1 MFEEDLLA
9 VNRAGLTNQQA
20 GRDNTSAR
28 PVFSDPEIKCCEEAS
43 PGQKQDCLGWRR
55 RLLIFERR
63 KNFAARQ
70 NFTIGAQRGVST
82 SKVLGDRYSRSQG
95 DYPRQFLG
103 DEYITDKIKMVSP
116 KLLGDRYGSDSSE
129 IPNSKFLG
137 DRHDRSRN
145 ETFPAFLG
153 DRAGSTKNI
162 LDFKYQVGQQSV
174 PEAVVCKTSPG
185 FSGNGFDDAQ
195 KIFSFKSAEFA
206 PEQVLPVYK
215 PTPAQRLSVIRK
227 RNNVS
232 NSRNRCRMVQEDEEV
247 EHSPSFDN
255 HGESLHCQPSV
266 NTKHHR
272 LVRHHELLKPDK
284 FDGTGCLKTFLKKFE
299 ICAMYNQWSMDD
311 MEAYLSCSLTG
322 EAAEVLWDLAGLGY
336 QELVTKLE
344 NRYGTSDHEESL
356 PGRTVKVG
364 GTFNKRFFLFA
375 LNDADLELKVRN
387 MQDTTENRMKAV
399 EWQLNALRQSVDV
412 IQDNKVQSAVPR
424 SRSEKVCFGCGKP
437 GHFISQCPQK
447 NIPNKKRLGLLDS
460 GSRVSIIPS
469 SMVDVARVTPTKR
482 SLKAANNT
490 EIPIKGEMRLWI
502 KVGGF
507 SKLASVLVSDH
518 VSEIILG
525 LDWLVNNKVSWKFD
539 EAQITVGN
547 KNRVVKLVTKR
558 LSERQL
564 CRIYSSVEVQ
574 ILARAEIDVPT
585 KLVGTRLAD
594 LSWVIVE
601 NKLDQQLLQEN
612 LVNVKTI
619 IDELTRD
626 APEEGRRELSEL
638 LNNFQDVFSDTGTEI
653 GVAKGIYHK
662 INTEQARP
670 IKQQLRRHPPAH
682 QKVIAKQVDEMLEQD
697 VIEPSRGPWLKT
709 GALYWKSLYD
719 AKVKVLTL
727 RPGDK
732 VWDLYPRSW
741 QEKSPKWVSPY
752 VGPYIVDHLIPPVNA
767 AIKKTTELN
776 RRMKQCSKC
785 GRRMLTRNHKRHFDR
800 CSGAG
805 NSASDS
811 QLVSLGRAIPY
822 LENST
827 PEKAVNA
834 WKLSFPGI
842 PSSELWKNYVVARA
856 SMSELVAALTPS
868 FSLENCAEEPTQ
880 RKRRASEA
888 RRWVN
893 QFIAFELPNEAH
905 QETSLGSVPM
915 SSHVEIA
922 GESLVDTPCS
932 TARPSLWTGYWKAR
946 FTRARRHSL

>member
-1 MFEEDLLA
+1 MKHLKAL
-9 VNRAGLTNQQA
+9 NKIKK
-20 GRDNTSAR
+20 
-28 PVFSDPEIKCCEEAS
+28 FSKALSIVKQSQKKNCEEAS

-70 NFTIGAQRGVST
+70 KFTIGAQRGASS

-95 DYPRQFLG
+95 D
-103 DEYITDKIKMVSP
+103 
-116 KLLGDRYGSDSSE
+116 RYGSDRSE

-145 ETFPAFLG
+145 ETFPTFLG
-153 DRAGSTKNI
+153 DRAGSTENI

-185 FSGNGFDDAQ
+185 FSGIGAEW
-195 KIFSFKSAEFA
+195 FKRMKKSNT
-206 PEQVLPVYK
+206 VLRL
-215 PTPAQRLSVIRK
+215 TTTGNHCITSLMALSVSK
-227 RNNVS
+227 L
-232 NSRNRCRMVQEDEEV
+232 
-247 EHSPSFDN
+247 F
-255 HGESLHCQPSV
+255 
-266 NTKHHR
+266 
-272 LVRHHELLKPDK
+272 
-284 FDGTGCLKTFLKKFE
+284 FKKFE

-344 NRYGTSDHEESL
+344 NRYGTSGHEESYRYEL
-356 PGRTVKVG
+356 QTLRRKPGESLRELSQTVKKLMSLAYPGEQSKLAVHL
-364 GTFNKRFFLFA
+364 TTDFFLFA
-375 LNDADLELKVRN
+375 LYDADLELKVREREPKNIDESLGIAQRLEVSKNLVNSSYRFTPQVRN

-399 EWQLNALRQSVDV
+399 ERQLNALHQSVDV
-412 IQDNKVQSAVPR
+412 IQDHKVQ
-424 SRSEKVCFGCGKP
+424 
-437 GHFISQCPQK
+437 
-447 NIPNKKRLGLLDS
+447 KRLGLLDS
-460 GSRVSIIPS
+460 GSSVSIIPS

-490 EIPIKGEMRLWI
+490 EIPMKGKMKLWI

-525 LDWLVNNKVSWKFD
+525 LDWLVNNKVSWKYD

-547 KNRVVKLVTKR
+547 KNRVVKLVIKR

-574 ILARAEIDVPT
+574 IPARAEIDVPT
-585 KLVGTRLAD
+585 KLVVRQP
-594 LSWVIVE
+594 S
-601 NKLDQQLLQEN
+601 KL
-612 LVNVKTI
+612 T
-619 IDELTRD
+619 LTD
-626 APEEGRRELSEL
+626 CVWSEAR
-638 LNNFQDVFSDTGTEI
+638 QDIFSDTGTEI
-653 GVAKGIYHK
+653 GVAKGVYHK

-670 IKQQLRRHPPAH
+670 IKQQLRLLNRSLVAH
-682 QKVIAKQVDEMLEQD
+682 QLARE
-697 VIEPSRGPWLKT
+697 RLKT
-709 GALYWKSLYD
+709 GTLYRKSLYD

-732 VWDLYPRSW
+732 VWYLYPRSW
-741 QEKSPKWVSPY
+741 QGKSPKWVS
-752 VGPYIVDHLIPPVNA
+752 PYIVDHLIPPVNA
-767 AIKKTTELN
+767 AIKKTSELN
-776 RRMKQCSKC
+776 RRMKQYSKC

-822 LENST
+822 LGNST

-834 WKLSFPGI
+834 LKLSFPGI
-842 PSSELWKNYVVARA
+842 PST
-856 SMSELVAALTPS
+856 LTLS

-880 RKRRASEA
+880 RKRWASEA
-888 RRWVN
+888 RRWAN
-893 QFIAFELPNEAH
+893 QFIAFEMPDEAH

-915 SSHVEIA
+915 SSHVEVA

-932 TARPSLWTGYWKAR
+932 TARPSLVDWILEGQVYEGETSFPVDQVLTISTPAWAKEDSDILPASSPAVPNKKGRKRPSRWGPELMAINVSS
-946 FTRARRHSL
+946 FDEEL

>member
-28 PVFSDPEIKCCEEAS
+28 PVFSDPEIKSCEEAS

-55 RLLIFERR
+55 RLLIFEQK

-70 NFTIGAQRGVST
+70 KFTIGAQR
-82 SKVLGDRYSRSQG
+82 
-95 DYPRQFLG
+95 
-103 DEYITDKIKMVSP
+103 
-116 KLLGDRYGSDSSE
+116 DRYGSDRSE

-145 ETFPAFLG
+145 ETFPNFLG
-153 DRAGSTKNI
+153 DRAGSTENI
-162 LDFKYQVGQQSV
+162 LDFNYQVGQQSV

-185 FSGNGFDDAQ
+185 FSGNEFDDAQ
-195 KIFSFKSAEFA
+195 KIFNFKSAEFA
-206 PEQVLPVYK
+206 PEQVSPVYK

-227 RNNVS
+227 RNNLS
-232 NSRNRCRMVQEDEEV
+232 NSRNRCRMVQEDEKV

-322 EAAEVLWDLAGLGY
+322 EAAEVLWDLAGLSY

-344 NRYGTSDHEESL
+344 NRYGTSGHEESYRYEL
-356 PGRTVKVG
+356 QTLRRKPVKVG

-399 EWQLNALRQSVDV
+399 ERQLNALRQSVDV
-412 IQDNKVQSAVPR
+412 IQDHKVQSAVPR
-424 SRSEKVCFGCGKP
+424 SRGEKVCFGCEKP

-447 NIPNKKRLGLLDS
+447 NIPNNDDQTLYLPILINGKKRLGLLDS
-460 GSRVSIIPS
+460 GSCVSITPS
-469 SMVDVARVTPTKR
+469 SMVDAASVIPTKR

-490 EIPIKGEMRLWI
+490 EIPMKGEMRLWI

-518 VSEIILG
+518 VSEIILE
-525 LDWLVNNKVSWKFD
+525 K
-539 EAQITVGN
+539 
-547 KNRVVKLVTKR
+547 VKLVTKR
-558 LSERQL
+558 SSERQL

-574 ILARAEIDVPT
+574 IPARAEIDVPT
-585 KLVGTRLAD
+585 KLVVRQP
-594 LSWVIVE
+594 S
-601 NKLDQQLLQEN
+601 KLTLTDCVCSEAGQVTSGVFVARTLLPRKYEGQCVRILN
-612 LVNVKTI
+612 VN
-619 IDELTRD
+619 DESRD
-626 APEEGRRELSEL
+626 ALEEGRRKLSEL
-638 LNNFQDVFSDTGTEI
+638 LNNFQDIFIDTGTEI
-653 GVAKGIYHK
+653 GVAKGFYHR
-662 INTEQARP
+662 INKEQARP
-670 IKQQLRRHPPAH
+670 IKQQLRRETYHEFVKQVLNRSLVAH
-682 QKVIAKQVDEMLEQD
+682 QLARE
-697 VIEPSRGPWLKT
+697 RLKT
-709 GALYWKSLYD
+709 LYRKSLYD

-732 VWDLYPRSW
+732 IWYLYPRSW
-741 QEKSPKWVSPY
+741 QDKSPKWDKTVHQMWEKD
-752 VGPYIVDHLIPPVNA
+752 VDTQPQETFRQVLW
-767 AIKKTTELN
+767 
-776 RRMKQCSKC
+776 
-785 GRRMLTRNHKRHFDR
+785 
-800 CSGAG
+800 
-805 NSASDS
+805 SASDS

-822 LENST
+822 LENNT

-834 WKLSFPGI
+834 LKLSFPGI
-842 PSSELWKNYVVARA
+842 PSSELWNSYIVAKA

-888 RRWVN
+888 RRWAN
-893 QFIAFELPNEAH
+893 QFIALELPDEAH
-905 QETSLGSVPM
+905 QETSLESVPM
-915 SSHVEIA
+915 SSHVEVA

-932 TARPSLWTGYWKAR
+932 TVKPSLVDWILGGQVYEGETPFPVDQASTISTPEWAKEDSDIFPATGPAVSKGKK
-946 FTRARRHSL
+946 RRKWPSRWGPELMTINVFSFDEEL